1 MAWIRGTAVF
11 CKNRA
16 IVEYDNYCGLS
27 LRCDGLMSEK
37 EELLVQSMAQQGRIK
52 ELEEERNRLQEERSI
67 FCSQLQKASEGHKI
81 MAEQL
86 KLHESDFE
94 KERAQ
99 REKLLAEY
107 DTLKTKN
114 ISLQQEKN
122 ASSDEKEKLQ
132 AQLKLLEEAMRGLEK
147 EKNGYLEEIKDVR
160 SQLRKAAEDHTSQV
174 EIAAQ
179 QLTVYKSDF
188 EKERAQREKL
198 LAENDTLKNSLQ
210 QEKDYSIVAS
220 LQQSSDEKEKLQAKL
235 KLLEEEMRGLEKEKN
250 GYLEEIKDVRSQL
263 RKAAEDHMSQ
273 AERAAQQLTVYKSDF
288 EKERAQQVKLL
299 TEYDT
304 LKSEKDSIVARLQQS
319 SDEKEKLQ
327 VQLKLL
333 EEDWRG
339 LEKERNGYLEKIN
352 NLHFQLQ
359 KVTEE
364 NMSQVEIATQQRK
377 LYESDFEKER
387 AQREKLLAKYDTL
400 QAEKE
405 TLIAR
410 LQQYEVVAGCG
421 PSTVRSLSIDASGQ
435 HPAHPQSTSRS
446 RSDDPQRPPPSCAT
460 PHPHP
465 AHQSMA
471 TPMSPPHPLT
481 TPYSTPP
488 LTTPRATPQAMPPHN
503 SPLQVAPSLQVTPLP
518 RQGVCA
524 EKCPICGRSGFRTI
538 TDLEHHSANCND
550 FKN

>member
-1 MAWIRGTAVF
+1 MSAYWLANAVHARLEF
-11 CKNRA
+11 CTC
-16 IVEYDNYCGLS
+16 I
-27 LRCDGLMSEK
+27 
-37 EELLVQSMAQQGRIK
+37 
-52 ELEEERNRLQEERSI
+52 
-67 FCSQLQKASEGHKI
+67 
-81 MAEQL
+81 
-86 KLHESDFE
+86 
-94 KERAQ
+94 
-99 REKLLAEY
+99 
-107 DTLKTKN
+107 
-114 ISLQQEKN
+114 
-122 ASSDEKEKLQ
+122 SSDEKEKLH
-132 AQLKLLEEAMRGLEK
+132 AKLKLLEEEMRGLEK

-174 EIAAQ
+174 ERAAQ
-179 QLTVYKSDF
+179 QLKVYKSDF

-210 QEKDYSIVAS
+210 QEKDSIVAS
-220 LQQSSDEKEKLQAKL
+220 LQQSSDKEKLQAKL

-263 RKAAEDHMSQ
+263 RKAAEDHTSQ

-364 NMSQVEIATQQRK
+364 NMSQVEIAAQQRK

-387 AQREKLLAKYDTL
+387 AQREKLLAKYDML
-400 QAEKE
+400 QAEKD
-405 TLIAR
+405 TLITR
-410 LQQYEVVAGCG
+410 LQQV
-421 PSTVRSLSIDASGQ
+421 
-435 HPAHPQSTSRS
+435 
-446 RSDDPQRPPPSCAT
+446 
-460 PHPHP
+460 
-465 AHQSMA
+465 
-471 TPMSPPHPLT
+471 
-481 TPYSTPP
+481 
-488 LTTPRATPQAMPPHN
+488 
-503 SPLQVAPSLQVTPLP
+503 
-518 RQGVCA
+518 
-524 EKCPICGRSGFRTI
+524 
-538 TDLEHHSANCND
+538 SAL
-550 FKN
+550 